1 LNAQKKIEEKNIEMI
16 LVLKVRKVKKIKDLI
31 VNQEKK
37 NLEKRE
43 AKAAKRNRITHLKK
57 FMVIWIQIHL

>member
-1 LNAQKKIEEKNIEMI
+1 MI

-57 FMVIWIQIHL
+57 FMVIWIQMDL